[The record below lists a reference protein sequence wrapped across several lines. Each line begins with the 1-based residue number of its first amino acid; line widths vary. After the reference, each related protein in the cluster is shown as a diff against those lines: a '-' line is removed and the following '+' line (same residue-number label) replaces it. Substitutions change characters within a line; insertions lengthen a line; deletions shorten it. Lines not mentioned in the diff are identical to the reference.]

1 MGNRT
6 TINGWTFERVSGAY
20 IDITPPG
27 CSTAVE
33 VINCWN
39 YAEGRADIPD
49 TLPAL
54 RTAAREWLD
63 EINKHDERAYIN
75 AARGHDRIA
84 TITQARET
92 APDYWTAG
100 HGTETPDETA
110 TRLLASPHEL
120 NRLLGQILADGLATI
135 DRLTDEQ
142 VDTIVDI
149 GEALDTIERD
159 TADRL
164 AHHYAHP
171 DEDPAAV

>member
-1 MGNRT
+1 MNRSRT
-6 TINGWTFERVSGAY
+6 TIDGWTFERVSGAY

-27 CSTAVE
+27 TSTPVE

-49 TLPAL
+49 TADAL

-63 EINKHDERAYIN
+63 ELDPHDTANYIE
-75 AARGHDRIA
+75 AARYHDIA
-84 TITQARET
+84 TISRARET
-92 APDYWTAG
+92 APQYWDAG

-120 NRLLGQILADGLATI
+120 NRLLGQILADGLAAI
-135 DRLTDEQ
+135 DRLDDDEI
-142 VDTIVDI
+142 DAITTTA
-149 GEALDTIERD
+149 EALDAITQD

-164 AHHYAHP
+164 DRYYEMP
-171 DEDPAAV
+171 DEDTAV

>member
-1 MGNRT
+1 MANHAT
-6 TINGWTFERVSGAY
+6 TVDGWHFERVSGAY

-27 CSTAVE
+27 CSTPVE
-33 VINCWN
+33 VINCWD

-54 RTAAREWLD
+54 RTAAREWLA
-63 EINKHDERAYIN
+63 EITDHDTACYIE
-75 AARGHDRIA
+75 ASRGHDLA
-84 TITQARET
+84 TISHARET
-92 APDYWTAG
+92 APEYWDAG
-100 HGTETPDETA
+100 HGTETPEDTA

-135 DRLTDEQ
+135 DALDDEQ
-142 VDTIVDI
+142 VVTITDTA
-149 GEALDTIERD
+149 EALDAIERD

-171 DEDPAAV
+171 DEDVAV